1 MSTEMAEGNGYP
13 LDSIRMTDIQESERP
28 REKLLTSG
36 ARSLTKTEL
45 LAIQIGTGRVG
56 ANALEMAHQI
66 LEQADHNLYNL
77 YGMLTSGLEVAVKG
91 LGPAKIANIISCLEI
106 GYRMRADKQEVESER
121 KRLDN
126 SDKIYNYIFPELYDL
141 PHEELWLILLDQQ
154 GMTRAKVRIAVGG
167 ISSSTADLRVILR
180 TALRMG
186 QPAMALVHNHPGG
199 GLEPSRD
206 DDDLTE
212 RLYKACRMVG
222 INLLDHLIFTDNGYY
237 SYFNNG
243 RFEGWL

>member
-1 MSTEMAEGNGYP
+1 MAEEKGYP

-28 REKLLTSG
+28 REKLLTNG

-56 ANALEMAHQI
+56 VNALEMAHQ
-66 LEQADHNLYNL
+66 LLDQADYNFYNL
-77 YGMLTSGLEVAVKG
+77 YCMLTNGLEVGVKG
-91 LGPAKIANIISCLEI
+91 LGPAKMANIISCLEI
-106 GYRMRADKQEVESER
+106 GYRMKADKQLVESES

-126 SDKIYNYIFPELYDL
+126 SDRIYNYIFPELYDL
-141 PHEELWLILLDQQ
+141 PHEELWLILLNQQ
-154 GMTRAKVRIAVGG
+154 GMTKAKVRIAVGG
-167 ISSSTADLRVILR
+167 ITSSTADLRVILR

-212 RLYKACRMVG
+212 RLYKACRLVG
-222 INLLDHLIFTDNGYY
+222 ITLLDHLIFTDNGYY
-237 SYFNNG
+237 SYFNNS
-243 RFEGWL
+243 RFEAWM